1 MCAFPQGLFHSLHSL
16 LAAAQG
22 TAVQSLRSG
31 ATLTLPYCM
40 GTSLLRTGFHSA
52 AKVAL

>member
-1 MCAFPQGLFHSLHSL
+1 MRLFHSLHSL
-16 LAAAQG
+16 LAAARG

-31 ATLTLPYCM
+31 ATLTPPYCV
-40 GTSLLRTGFHSA
+40 GTSLLRTGFHSV